1 MPKQNLKIPKIQ
13 KRLWQPIICITQF
26 PIFIIV
32 PEDNYFGSNMIVHL
46 NFQSIKFE
54 YSRSTLF
61 QNLIIGL
68 I

>member
-1 MPKQNLKIPKIQ
+1 MFYKNVCRIKFSGNMVKDPFYGSPSL
-13 KRLWQPIICITQF
+13 R
-26 PIFIIV
+26 
-32 PEDNYFGSNMIVHL
+32 PEDNYFGSNMIVHF